1 MNFGKRIDKPG
12 GHRRAVRDDALIRVA
27 MMTLTETVGVDLL
40 DLSTSGAKLRG
51 RDLPTPGQE
60 VVVLLG
66 RLEAFGSVVWRD
78 EDECGVHFDV
88 QLTENARSMVESE
101 RGPNYLATSDGEGS
115 LSACDWFSG
124 LAR

>member
-1 MNFGKRIDKPG
+1 MIFGKRIDKPG
-12 GHRRAVRDDALIRVA
+12 GHRRAVRDDAMIRVA

-51 RDLPTPGQE
+51 RDLPAPGEQ
-60 VVVLLG
+60 VIVLLG

-78 EDECGVHFDV
+78 EDQGGIRFDV
-88 QLTENARSMVESE
+88 SLTESAQSVVESE
-101 RGPNYLATSDGEGS
+101 RGPSSLVTISRDDILAASD
-115 LSACDWFSG
+115 WHNG

>member
-1 MNFGKRIDKPG
+1 MIFGKRIDKPG
-12 GHRRAVRDDALIRVA
+12 GHRRAVRDDAMIRVA

-51 RDLPTPGQE
+51 RDLPAPGEQ
-60 VVVLLG
+60 VIVLLG

-78 EDECGVHFDV
+78 EDQCGIRFDV
-88 QLTENARSMVESE
+88 SLSESAQSVVESE
-101 RGPNYLATSDGEGS
+101 RGPSSLVTISRDDILAASD
-115 LSACDWFSG
+115 WHNG

>member
-1 MNFGKRIDKPG
+1 MIFGKRIDKPG
-12 GHRRAVRDDALIRVA
+12 GHRRAVRDDAMIRVA

-51 RDLPTPGQE
+51 RDLPAPGEQ
-60 VVVLLG
+60 VIVLLG

-78 EDECGVHFDV
+78 EDQCGIRFDV
-88 QLTENARSMVESE
+88 SLTESAQSVVESE
-101 RGPNYLATSDGEGS
+101 RGPSSLVTISRDDILAASD
-115 LSACDWFSG
+115 WHNG

>member
-1 MNFGKRIDKPG
+1 MIFGKRIDKPG
-12 GHRRAVRDDALIRVA
+12 GHRRAVRDDAMIRVA

-51 RDLPTPGQE
+51 RGLPAPGEQ
-60 VVVLLG
+60 VIVLLG

-78 EDECGVHFDV
+78 EGQCGISFDV
-88 QLTENARSMVESE
+88 PLSENAQSVVESE
-101 RGPNYLATSDGEGS
+101 RGPNSFATISRDGILAASD
-115 LSACDWFSG
+115 WHNG

>member
-12 GHRRAVRDDALIRVA
+12 GHRRALRDDALIRVA

-51 RDLPTPGQE
+51 QGLPAPGEE
-60 VVVLLG
+60 VIVLLG
-66 RLEAFGSVVWRD
+66 RLEAFGFVVWRD
-78 EDECGVHFDV
+78 RDQCGIRFDV
-88 QLTENARSMVESE
+88 QLSNSAKSIVESE
-101 RGPNYLATSDGEGS
+101 RGPSFLATINGDDILAAG
-115 LSACDWFSG
+115 DWHNG